1 MLVVCFKLKRHAFFC
16 QNGCKTA
23 SKPHRAPPHP
33 DLSLSML
40 GTRAH
45 VWYAEGTQTCME
57 KVNMPQWYSKGG
69 PAAGKTSC
77 CISISSLVIFS
88 AKTAMRLFPFLPL
101 LLETE
106 VVSQASKHA
115 CSAASGAF
123 KVPLTSPQCTQ
134 RHKRKGQ
141 HMQTYHN
148 WNYLSNSGI
157 FAGQLIFFIT
167 SECWSLHALVVVG
180 LCAWVAWQRQ
190 VLMRISSMV
199 PEVHRC
205 TLLLPYSAE

>member
-1 MLVVCFKLKRHAFFC
+1 
-16 QNGCKTA
+16 
-23 SKPHRAPPHP
+23 
-33 DLSLSML
+33 
-40 GTRAH
+40 
-45 VWYAEGTQTCME
+45 
-57 KVNMPQWYSKGG
+57 MPQWYSKGG

-199 PEVHRC
+199 PESNATPQSSIGSANACMFANPPQFCAKPNHGHHGLEYYY
-205 TLLLPYSAE
+205 LLVGTTYYQHAESKYSLRPARVRDHPCLFHVI